1 MLTNLLLPEPHQ
13 LRLDS
18 LTMTT
23 ERITLDVTAIPS
35 TASCPVC
42 RGETTGIHSRY
53 QRTVADLAWAQTP
66 VVLRLH
72 VRRFFCPNP
81 ACARATFSELLPSV
95 VAPFARRTVR
105 LAAEQRQLGV
115 ESGGEAGART
125 AQRQGMPISPA
136 TILRLVRRD
145 PPTDHS
151 TPCHLGVDDFAL
163 RKGQMYG
170 TILVDLDQHQPID
183 LLPERSAEI
192 LERWLKD
199 HPGVEVITRD
209 RATEYADG
217 ATRGAPDAVQVADR
231 FHLLQNV
238 REMLQRLLERH
249 QAALQAAT
257 TGETR
262 PADAAPVTADDTRSA
277 TTEPPTDLLSEA
289 HTAASMASVPPPR
302 LPKARQQS
310 QGRRERRLATY
321 TAVRALRDQGLSM
334 RAIAAHLH
342 LSRKTVRRL
351 VRADQFPERATRRP
365 APSKLDPFV
374 PYLQQQL
381 AAGQDN
387 GMQLWR
393 DLRDQHGYTGSRALV
408 SRWVARHRQL
418 GSAAE
423 PVTPT
428 ARRRGR
434 PPAPAAATPPT
445 TQRRCSARQAA
456 WLLVRRPDELEEA
469 DRVIVERLCHH
480 SATIDTAYHLAQDF
494 IEMVRER
501 QAAALEGWLDRA
513 ATSAIPE
520 IGSFVAGVQ
529 RDKAAVQA
537 ALDLPWSNGQVEGQI
552 NRLKLIKRSM
562 YGRANFDLLRQRVL
576 AA

>member
-13 LRLDS
+13 LRLDT

-23 ERITLDVTAIPS
+23 ERITLDVTTISS

-42 RGETTGIHSRY
+42 RGEATRVHSRY
-53 QRTVADLAWAQTP
+53 QRTVADLAWAHTP

-72 VRRFFCPNP
+72 IRRFFCPKP
-81 ACARATFSELLPSV
+81 TCARVTFSEPLPTV
-95 VAPFARRTVR
+95 VAPFARRTIR
-105 LAAEQRQLGV
+105 LTAEQRQLGLDV
-115 ESGGEAGART
+115 GGEAGSRT
-125 AQRQGMPISPA
+125 AHRQGMPVSPD
-136 TILRLVRRD
+136 TLLRLVRRD
-145 PPTDHS
+145 SPTYGS
-151 TPCHLGVDDFAL
+151 TPHHLGVDDFAL
-163 RKGQMYG
+163 RKGQVYG
-170 TILVDLDQHQPID
+170 TILVDLDRHQPCD
-183 LLPERSAEI
+183 LLPERTAAI

-257 TGETR
+257 TGETT
-262 PADAAPVTADDTRSA
+262 PADAAPVAAGDTMSA
-277 TTEPPTDLLSEA
+277 ATEPSTDLVAEA
-289 HTAASMASVPPPR
+289 HTSPSTVTVPLPR
-302 LPKARQQS
+302 LPKAVQQS
-310 QGRRERRLATY
+310 QERRERRLASY
-321 TAVRALRDQGLSM
+321 TAVRALREAGLSI
-334 RAIAAHLH
+334 RAIAEQLH
-342 LSRKTVRRL
+342 GSRKTVRRF
-351 VRADQFPERATRRP
+351 VIADQFPERATRRP
-365 APSKLDPFV
+365 TPSKLDPFV
-374 PYLQQQL
+374 PYLEQQL

-408 SRWVARHRQL
+408 SRWVARHRHRR
-418 GSAAE
+418 SAAE
-423 PVTPT
+423 PARPT
-428 ARRRGR
+428 ARRGR

-456 WLLVRRPDELEEA
+456 WLLARRPDELEEA
-469 DRVIVERLCHH
+469 DRVIVERLCQH
-480 SATIDTAYHLAQDF
+480 SAAIDTAYHLAQDF
-494 IEMVRER
+494 IVMVRER

-513 ATSAIPE
+513 VTSAIPE
-520 IGSFVAGVQ
+520 IGSFVAGLQ
-529 RDKAAVQA
+529 RDQAAVQA
-537 ALDLPWSNGQVEGQI
+537 ALELPWSNGQVEGQI